1 MRLLDEKDVYK
12 NNIMHF
18 FILKPRI
25 QILQNQFQKL
35 VNSKPNGIF
44 TESLRLILHYLR
56 LISHLYEYHS
66 PQA

>member
-35 VNSKPNGIF
+35 VNLRAYGPNK
-44 TESLRLILHYLR
+44 S
-56 LISHLYEYHS
+56 
-66 PQA
+66 